1 MSYQERYTAYQEA
14 IETYLNTIF
23 SAEDKPYGKLQ
34 ESIRYSLLYCIGRG
48 TRRKKL

>member
-23 SAEDKPYGKLQ
+23 FCGGQALWQAPGVH
-34 ESIRYSLLYCIGRG
+34 SL
-48 TRRKKL
+48 

>member
-34 ESIRYSLLYCIGRG
+34 ESIRYSLLPAPWNWCIII
-48 TRRKKL
+48 L

>member
-23 SAEDKPYGKLQ
+23 SAEDKPYGRLQ
-34 ESIRYSLLYCIGRG
+34 ESIRYSLLAGGKRSARC
-48 TRRKKL
+48 